1 MDFPKNLSQNW
12 KLHGEKLIAACGL
25 VGFMNRAGKRVD
37 GRDIIKAIANQH
49 ERSNGLGGGFAG
61 YGIYPD
67 HAEQYAFHLMYLSA
81 EARIRVE
88 EFLREHFNVVA
99 SEEIPTRDHPR
110 VKDAPL
116 LWRYFAEVDQAKL
129 NGEDEG
135 DYVVRLSLDINDQIP
150 GAFVASCGKNMGV
163 FKGVGYPEDIGEFY
177 RLEEYEGY
185 MWLSHGR
192 FPTNTQGWWGG
203 CHPFNLLDW
212 AVVHNGE
219 LSSYGINQRYLEM
232 FGYRCTLM
240 TDTEVVAYTID
251 LLMRKHKLPL
261 KMVEGVIAAPL
272 WDAIDRMPDEDRAL
286 YTRLRQTY
294 SSLLLNGPFSFIIA
308 NRNEMIGITDRIR
321 LRPLVAATSGDFVYF
336 SSEEASIREIC
347 KEPDRIWMPRG
358 GEAIVAR
365 LYEPKGNFYDGL
377 PASGNGVSKAG
388 IAPVGA
394 EV

>member
-1 MDFPKNLSQNW
+1 MEFPKNLSTNW

-25 VGFMNRAGKRVD
+25 VGFMNQAGNRVD

-67 HAEQYAFHLMYLSA
+67 HADQYAFHLMYLST
-81 EARIRVE
+81 EARDRTE
-88 EFLREHFNVVA
+88 EYLREHFNVVA
-99 SEEIPTRDHPR
+99 SEEIPTRPHPR
-110 VKDAPL
+110 ISNAPL
-116 LWRYFAEVDQAKL
+116 LWRYFADANLSKMGQ
-129 NGEDEG
+129 EDES
-135 DYVVRLSLDINDQIP
+135 DYVVRISLDINDQIP

-177 RLEEYEGY
+177 RLEEYEAY
-185 MWLSHGR
+185 TWLAHGR

-219 LSSYGINQRYLEM
+219 LSSYGINQRFLDMY
-232 FGYRCTLM
+232 GYRCTLM

-261 KMVEGVIAAPL
+261 KMVEGVIASPL
-272 WDAIDRMPDEDRAL
+272 WEAIERMPDEEKDL
-286 YTRLRQTY
+286 YTRLRQIY
-294 SSLLLNGPFSFIIA
+294 GSLLLNGPFSFIIA
-308 NRNEMIGITDRIR
+308 NRDQMIGITDRIR
-321 LRPLVAATSGDFVYF
+321 LRPLVAATHGDMFYL

-347 KEPDRIWMPRG
+347 PEPERIWMPRG
-358 GEAIVAR
+358 GEAVVAR
-365 LYEPKGNFYDGL
+365 LYSSQDDGIDKK
-377 PASGNGVSKAG
+377 SNVSETSQGVTATAVPLG
-388 IAPVGA
+388 
-394 EV
+394 